1 MSEPTPSPLFAA
13 ILEVQKAAT
22 TLPKDRS
29 VTVKTKTG
37 GEYTYSYT
45 PLDTIVEKVG
55 PLLAANGLVWIT
67 KPSFNAQLGPTL
79 VYKLAHAPSGE
90 AEGGEMPLMLAE
102 EDAQGMGS
110 ALTYMRRYA
119 LCAVLNLVAEMDD
132 DGQRASAG
140 GGGFKG
146 KAASDKQVA
155 FLRRLVT
162 QNNLDQPTML
172 RLLAGVEFV
181 LGEGEK
187 INDALSRLS
196 SKQCSALID
205 TIQNGAIPTGGSDVP
220 SGGAPSH
227 APAGD
232 TSDVPYGTPAGSGQ
246 IDAGS

>member
-79 VYKLAHAPSGE
+79 IYKLAHAPSGE

-132 DGQRASAG
+132 DGQRASSG
-140 GGGFKG
+140 GGGGGWKG
-146 KAASDKQVA
+146 KVASDKQVK
-155 FLRRLVT
+155 FLRQQIT
-162 QNNLDQPTML
+162 QKNVDAPTML
-172 RLLAGVEFV
+172 RLLAAVEFV
-181 LGEGEK
+181 VEPNEK
-187 INDALSRLS
+187 INDALPRLS
-196 SKQCSALID
+196 SKQCSSLID
-205 TIQNGAIPTGGSDVP
+205 TILNGAIPTGESDVP
-220 SGGAPSH
+220 
-227 APAGD
+227 APAPGEFEHPPERPME
-232 TSDVPYGTPAGSGQ
+232 TIG
-246 IDAGS
+246 